1 MSDGV
6 SAAMS
11 MQAPRYEP
19 ATIKRNPIMTT
30 ADKIR
35 MTESGAIRLT
45 DDDNSMGGRG
55 GSRCEAEQQT
65 DVNKKRTARN
75 RGSKEKDSSSALT
88 SIKKPLT
95 RLTANQR
102 SFAEHLAAGMNQT
115 EAYIKA
121 YNVRTTNRNVI
132 SINAS
137 RLARDNRISVLL
149 DSYADS
155 IAARV
160 VEDATRTRR
169 YVLEELHGHAS
180 NVQRTP
186 TEKLRALELMGRAI
200 GMFTDKVETK
210 TEAISTEQLKKELRS
225 HLVLLDNVSP
235 MKTIE
240 IIAEDAICL
249 NDDDL

>member
-1 MSDGV
+1 MP
-6 SAAMS
+6 M
-11 MQAPRYEP
+11 
-19 ATIKRNPIMTT
+19 TINRDTIMTK

-35 MTESGAIRLT
+35 TADSGAIRLT
-45 DDDNSMGGRG
+45 DDDNSIEGRG
-55 GSRCEAEQQT
+55 DSKSEAKQQA
-65 DVNKKRTARN
+65 DVRVDKKRTN
-75 RGSKEKDSSSALT
+75 RGRKEKDSSSALT

-102 SFAEHLAAGMNQT
+102 AFAEHLAAGMNQT

-121 YNVRTTNRNVI
+121 YQVRTTNRNVI

-137 RLARDNRISVLL
+137 RLARDNRISMLL
-149 DSYADS
+149 ESFTDS

-210 TEAISTEQLKKELRS
+210 AEAISTEQLKKELRS
-225 HLVLLDNVSP
+225 HLVLLDNVRP
-235 MKTIE
+235 MKTVE

>member
-1 MSDGV
+1 MSTV
-6 SAAMS
+6 MS

-19 ATIKRNPIMTT
+19 MTIKRNAIMTKT
-30 ADKIR
+30 DKIR
-35 MTESGAIRLT
+35 MTDSGAIRLT
-45 DDDNSMGGRG
+45 DDDSSIGGG
-55 GSRCEAEQQT
+55 GALHCEAEQQT
-65 DVNKKRTARN
+65 DVRVNKKRHKKVE
-75 RGSKEKDSSSALT
+75 KEKDSVSALT
-88 SIKKPLT
+88 SPKKPLT

-102 SFAEHLAAGMNQT
+102 AFAEHLAAGMNQT

-137 RLARDNRISVLL
+137 RLARDNRISMLL
-149 DSYADS
+149 ESFTDS
-155 IAARV
+155 IAERV
-160 VEDATRTRR
+160 VEDSVKTRR
-169 YVLEELHGHAS
+169 FILEELHGHAS
-180 NVQRTP
+180 NAKTA

-225 HLVLLDNVSP
+225 HLVLLDNVRP
-235 MKTIE
+235 MKTVE

>member
-1 MSDGV
+1 
-6 SAAMS
+6 
-11 MQAPRYEP
+11 
-19 ATIKRNPIMTT
+19 MTSPEQ
-30 ADKIR
+30 IR
-35 MTESGAIRLT
+35 MTDSGAIRLT
-45 DDDNSMGGRG
+45 DDDSSIGGG
-55 GSRCEAEQQT
+55 GALQCEAEQQT
-65 DVNKKRTARN
+65 DAKQQQKRTN
-75 RGSKEKDSSSALT
+75 RGRKEKDSSSALT
-88 SIKKPLT
+88 SPKKPLT

-102 SFAEHLAAGMNQT
+102 AFAEHLAAGMNQT

-137 RLARDNRISVLL
+137 RLARDNRISMLL
-149 DSYADS
+149 ESFTDS
-155 IAARV
+155 IAERV
-160 VEDATRTRR
+160 VEDSVKTRR
-169 YVLEELHGHAS
+169 FILEELHGHAS
-180 NVQRTP
+180 NAKTA

-225 HLVLLDNVSP
+225 HLVLLDNVRP
-235 MKTIE
+235 MKTVE

>member
-1 MSDGV
+1 
-6 SAAMS
+6 
-11 MQAPRYEP
+11 
-19 ATIKRNPIMTT
+19 MT
-30 ADKIR
+30 D
-35 MTESGAIRLT
+35 SGAIRLT
-45 DDDNSMGGRG
+45 NDDSSIEGRG
-55 GSRCEAEQQT
+55 DSKCGAEQQT
-65 DVNKKRTARN
+65 DAKQQQRTTN
-75 RGSKEKDSSSALT
+75 RGRKEKDSSSAPT
-88 SIKKPLT
+88 GIKKPLT

-180 NVQRTP
+180 STQRTP
-186 TEKLRALELMGRAI
+186 TEKLRALELMGRAV

-210 TEAISTEQLKKELRS
+210 AEAISTEQLKKELRS

-235 MKTIE
+235 MKTVE

>member
-1 MSDGV
+1 MSDDA

-11 MQAPRYEP
+11 MQACQYEP
-19 ATIKRNPIMTT
+19 TTIKRNTIMTI

-35 MTESGAIRLT
+35 TTETGAIRLT
-45 DDDNSMGGRG
+45 DDDSSIEGRG
-55 GSRCEAEQQT
+55 DSKSEAKQQT
-65 DVNKKRTARN
+65 DVRVNKKRTN
-75 RGSKEKDSSSALT
+75 RGRKEKDSSSAPVST
-88 SIKKPLT
+88 GKPLT

-115 EAYIKA
+115 EAYIAA

-137 RLARDNRISVLL
+137 RLAKDNRISMLL
-149 DSYADS
+149 ESYADS

-180 NVQRTP
+180 STQRTP

-200 GMFTDKVETK
+200 GMFTDKLETK
-210 TEAISTEQLKKELRS
+210 AEAISTEQLKKELRS
-225 HLVLLDNVSP
+225 HLVLLDNVRP
-235 MKTIE
+235 MKTVE

>member
-1 MSDGV
+1 
-6 SAAMS
+6 
-11 MQAPRYEP
+11 
-19 ATIKRNPIMTT
+19 MTNKI
-30 ADKIR
+30 DKLR
-35 MTESGAIRLT
+35 MNESGAIRLT

-55 GSRCEAEQQT
+55 DSKREAKQLA
-65 DVNKKRTARN
+65 DVRVDKKRTN
-75 RGSKEKDSSSALT
+75 RGRKEKDSVTALT
-88 SIKKPLT
+88 AIKKPLT

-115 EAYIKA
+115 EAYIAA

-137 RLARDNRISVLL
+137 RLAKDNRISELL
-149 DSYADS
+149 ESFTDS

-180 NVQRTP
+180 NAQRTP
-186 TEKLRALELMGRAI
+186 TEKLRALELMGRAV

-210 TEAISTEQLKKELRS
+210 TEAISTEQLKKDLRN
-225 HLVLLDNVSP
+225 HLVLLDNVRP
-235 MKTIE
+235 IKTVE

>member
-1 MSDGV
+1 MSTTV
-6 SAAMS
+6 S

-19 ATIKRNPIMTT
+19 MTIKRNAIMTKI
-30 ADKIR
+30 DKLR
-35 MTESGAIRLT
+35 MNESGAIRLT

-55 GSRCEAEQQT
+55 DSKSEAKQQT
-65 DVNKKRTARN
+65 DVRQQEKRHKKVE
-75 RGSKEKDSSSALT
+75 KEKDSSSALA

-102 SFAEHLAAGMNQT
+102 AFAENLAAGMNQT

-121 YNVRTTNRNVI
+121 YQVRTTNRNVI

-137 RLARDNRISVLL
+137 RLAKDNRISELL

-180 NVQRTP
+180 NAQRTP
-186 TEKLRALELMGRAI
+186 TEKLRALELMGRAV

-210 TEAISTEQLKKELRS
+210 AEAISTEQLKKELRS
-225 HLVLLDNVSP
+225 HLVLLDNVRP
-235 MKTIE
+235 MKTVE

>member
-1 MSDGV
+1 MSTV
-6 SAAMS
+6 MS

-19 ATIKRNPIMTT
+19 TTIKRNTIMTK

-35 MTESGAIRLT
+35 MTDSGAIRLT
-45 DDDNSMGGRG
+45 DDDSSIGGRG
-55 GSRCEAEQQT
+55 ALQCEAEQQT
-65 DVNKKRTARN
+65 DARVDKKRTN
-75 RGSKEKDSSSALT
+75 RGRKEKDSSSAPVST
-88 SIKKPLT
+88 GKPLT

-102 SFAEHLAAGMNQT
+102 AFAEHLAAGLNQT

-137 RLARDNRISVLL
+137 RLARDNRISELL
-149 DSYADS
+149 ESYADS

-180 NVQRTP
+180 STQRTP

-200 GMFTDKVETK
+200 GMFTDKLETK
-210 TEAISTEQLKKELRS
+210 AEAISTEQLKKELRS
-225 HLVLLDNVSP
+225 HLVLLDNVRP
-235 MKTIE
+235 MKTVE

-249 NDDDL
+249 NNDDL

>member
-1 MSDGV
+1 
-6 SAAMS
+6 
-11 MQAPRYEP
+11 
-19 ATIKRNPIMTT
+19 MTSPEQ
-30 ADKIR
+30 IR
-35 MTESGAIRLT
+35 MTDSGAIRLT
-45 DDDNSMGGRG
+45 DDDSSIGGRG
-55 GSRCEAEQQT
+55 DSKCEAEQQA
-65 DVNKKRTARN
+65 DAKQQQKRQK
-75 RGSKEKDSSSALT
+75 RGSKEKDSVSALT
-88 SIKKPLT
+88 AIKKPLT

-102 SFAEHLAAGMNQT
+102 AFAEHLAAGMNQT

-137 RLARDNRISVLL
+137 RLARDNRISMLL
-149 DSYADS
+149 ESFTDS
-155 IAARV
+155 IAERV
-160 VEDATRTRR
+160 VEDSVKTRR
-169 YVLEELHGHAS
+169 FILEELHGHAS
-180 NVQRTP
+180 NAKTA

-225 HLVLLDNVSP
+225 HLVLLDNVRP
-235 MKTIE
+235 MKTVE

>member
-1 MSDGV
+1 M
-6 SAAMS
+6 
-11 MQAPRYEP
+11 P
-19 ATIKRNPIMTT
+19 T
-30 ADKIR
+30 AINRDTMMNKIDKLR
-35 MTESGAIRLT
+35 MTDSGAIRLT
-45 DDDNSMGGRG
+45 DDDNSIEGRG
-55 GSRCEAEQQT
+55 DSKCEAEQLA
-65 DVNKKRTARN
+65 DVRVDKKRTN
-75 RGSKEKDSSSALT
+75 RGRKEKDSVSALT

-102 SFAEHLAAGMNQT
+102 AFAEHIAAGMNQT

-137 RLARDNRISVLL
+137 RLAKDNRISVLL
-149 DSYADS
+149 ESFTDS

-180 NVQRTP
+180 STQRTP

-200 GMFTDKVETK
+200 GMFTDKLETK
-210 TEAISTEQLKKELRS
+210 AEAISTEQLKKELRS
-225 HLVLLDNVSP
+225 HLVLLDNVRP
-235 MKTIE
+235 MKTVE

-249 NDDDL
+249 NDDNL

>member
-1 MSDGV
+1 MP
-6 SAAMS
+6 M
-11 MQAPRYEP
+11 
-19 ATIKRNPIMTT
+19 TINKDTIMTK

-35 MTESGAIRLT
+35 TADSGAIRLT
-45 DDDNSMGGRG
+45 DDDNSIEGRG
-55 GSRCEAEQQT
+55 DSKSEAEQQT
-65 DVNKKRTARN
+65 DVRQQEKRHKKVE
-75 RGSKEKDSSSALT
+75 KEKDSSSALA

-102 SFAEHLAAGMNQT
+102 SFAEHLAAGLNQT

-137 RLARDNRISVLL
+137 RLAKDNRISELL

-180 NVQRTP
+180 STQRTP

-200 GMFTDKVETK
+200 GMFTDKVEQK
-210 TEAISTEQLKKELRS
+210 VEAISTEQLKKELRS
-225 HLVLLDNVSP
+225 HLVLLDNVRP
-235 MKTIE
+235 MKTVE

>member
-1 MSDGV
+1 MSTTL
-6 SAAMS
+6 S
-11 MQAPRYEP
+11 MQAWQYEP
-19 ATIKRNPIMTT
+19 TTINRDTMMTR

-35 MTESGAIRLT
+35 MTDSGAIRLT
-45 DDDNSMGGRG
+45 DDDSSIGGRG
-55 GSRCEAEQQT
+55 GSRCEAKQQT
-65 DVNKKRTARN
+65 DAKQQQRTTN
-75 RGSKEKDSSSALT
+75 RGRKERDSSSAVA

-102 SFAEHLAAGMNQT
+102 AFAEHLAAGMNQT

-180 NVQRTP
+180 STQRTP

-200 GMFTDKVETK
+200 GMFTDKLETK

>member
-1 MSDGV
+1 MP
-6 SAAMS
+6 M
-11 MQAPRYEP
+11 
-19 ATIKRNPIMTT
+19 TINKDTIMTK
-30 ADKIR
+30 ADKLR
-35 MTESGAIRLT
+35 MADSGAIRLT
-45 DDDNSMGGRG
+45 DDDNSIEGRG
-55 GSRCEAEQQT
+55 DSKSEAEQQA
-65 DVNKKRTARN
+65 DAKQQQKRPN
-75 RGSKEKDSSSALT
+75 RGRKEKDSVSALAST
-88 SIKKPLT
+88 GKPLT

-115 EAYIKA
+115 EAYIAA

-137 RLARDNRISVLL
+137 RLAKDNRISELL

-180 NVQRTP
+180 NAQRTP
-186 TEKLRALELMGRAI
+186 TEKLRALELMGRAV

-210 TEAISTEQLKKELRS
+210 AEAISTEQLKKELRS
-225 HLVLLDNVSP
+225 HLVLLDNVRP
-235 MKTIE
+235 MKTVE

>member
-1 MSDGV
+1 
-6 SAAMS
+6 MS
-11 MQAPRYEP
+11 MQAPQYEP
-19 ATIKRNPIMTT
+19 ATIKRNTIMIE
-30 ADKIR
+30 AEQIR

-45 DDDNSMGGRG
+45 DDDSSIGGG
-55 GSRCEAEQQT
+55 GALQCEAEQQT
-65 DVNKKRTARN
+65 DVRVNKKRTN

-88 SIKKPLT
+88 STKKPLT

-102 SFAEHLAAGMNQT
+102 AFAEHLAAGMNQT

-137 RLARDNRISVLL
+137 RLARDNRISMLL
-149 DSYADS
+149 ESYTDS

-210 TEAISTEQLKKELRS
+210 TEAISTEQLKRELRS
-225 HLVLLDNVSP
+225 HLVLLDNVRP
-235 MKTIE
+235 MKTVE

>member
-1 MSDGV
+1 M
-6 SAAMS
+6 
-11 MQAPRYEP
+11 
-19 ATIKRNPIMTT
+19 TI

-35 MTESGAIRLT
+35 TADSGAIRLT
-45 DDDNSMGGRG
+45 DDDSSIGGRG
-55 GSRCEAEQQT
+55 ALQCEAEQQT
-65 DVNKKRTARN
+65 DAKHQQKRTN
-75 RGSKEKDSSSALT
+75 RGRKEKDSSSALT
-88 SIKKPLT
+88 AIKKPLT

-102 SFAEHLAAGMNQT
+102 AFAEHLAAGMNQT

-137 RLARDNRISVLL
+137 RLARDNRISMLL
-149 DSYADS
+149 ESFTDS
-155 IAARV
+155 IAERV
-160 VEDATRTRR
+160 VEDAVKTRR
-169 YVLEELHGHAS
+169 FILEELHGHAS
-180 NVQRTP
+180 NAKTA

-210 TEAISTEQLKKELRS
+210 AEAISTEQLKKELRS
-225 HLVLLDNVSP
+225 HLVLLDNVRP
-235 MKTIE
+235 MKTVE

>member
-1 MSDGV
+1 
-6 SAAMS
+6 
-11 MQAPRYEP
+11 
-19 ATIKRNPIMTT
+19 MTK
-30 ADKIR
+30 AEKIR

-45 DDDNSMGGRG
+45 DDDNSIGGG
-55 GSRCEAEQQT
+55 GDSKREAKQQT
-65 DVNKKRTARN
+65 DAKQQQKRQRKVE
-75 RGSKEKDSSSALT
+75 KEKDSVSALT

-102 SFAEHLAAGMNQT
+102 SFAEYLAAGLNQT
-115 EAYIKA
+115 EAYVKA

-137 RLARDNRISVLL
+137 RLAKDNRISMLL

-180 NVQRTP
+180 NAQRTP

-200 GMFTDKVETK
+200 GMFTDKVEQK
-210 TEAISTEQLKKELRS
+210 VEAISTEQLKKELRS

-235 MKTIE
+235 MKTVE

>member
-1 MSDGV
+1 MSTT
-6 SAAMS
+6 MS
-11 MQAPRYEP
+11 MQAPQYEP
-19 ATIKRNPIMTT
+19 ATIKRNTIMTNP
-30 ADKIR
+30 DKIR
-35 MTESGAIRLT
+35 MTDSGAIRLT
-45 DDDNSMGGRG
+45 DDDSSIGGRG
-55 GSRCEAEQQT
+55 ALQCEAEQQT
-65 DVNKKRTARN
+65 DVRVNKKRHKKVE
-75 RGSKEKDSSSALT
+75 KEKDSSSALT
-88 SIKKPLT
+88 GIKKPLT

-102 SFAEHLAAGMNQT
+102 AFAEHLAAGMNQT

-137 RLARDNRISVLL
+137 RLARDNRISMLL
-149 DSYADS
+149 ESYTDS
-155 IAARV
+155 IAERV
-160 VEDATRTRR
+160 VEDSVKTRR
-169 YVLEELHGHAS
+169 FILEELHGHAS
-180 NVQRTP
+180 NAKTA

-225 HLVLLDNVSP
+225 HLVLLDNVRP

>member
-1 MSDGV
+1 MSTAV
-6 SAAMS
+6 S

-19 ATIKRNPIMTT
+19 TTINRDTMMNKI
-30 ADKIR
+30 DKLR

-55 GSRCEAEQQT
+55 ALQCEAKQQT
-65 DVNKKRTARN
+65 DARVNKKRTN
-75 RGSKEKDSSSALT
+75 RGSKEKDSVSALA
-88 SIKKPLT
+88 SIRKPLT

-102 SFAEHLAAGMNQT
+102 AFAEHLAAGMNQT

-180 NVQRTP
+180 STQRTP
-186 TEKLRALELMGRAI
+186 TEKLRALELMGRAV

-210 TEAISTEQLKKELRS
+210 AEAISTEQLKKELRS

>member
-1 MSDGV
+1 
-6 SAAMS
+6 
-11 MQAPRYEP
+11 
-19 ATIKRNPIMTT
+19 MTK

-35 MTESGAIRLT
+35 TADSGAIRLT
-45 DDDNSMGGRG
+45 DDDNSIGGRG
-55 GSRCEAEQQT
+55 ALQCEAEQQT
-65 DVNKKRTARN
+65 DVRVNKKRHKRVE
-75 RGSKEKDSSSALT
+75 KEKDSSSALT
-88 SIKKPLT
+88 AIKKPLT

-102 SFAEHLAAGMNQT
+102 AFAEHLAAGMNQT

-137 RLARDNRISVLL
+137 RLARDNRISELL
-149 DSYADS
+149 ESYTDS
-155 IAARV
+155 IAERV
-160 VEDATRTRR
+160 VEDSVKTRR
-169 YVLEELHGHAS
+169 FILEELHGHAS
-180 NVQRTP
+180 NAKTA

-210 TEAISTEQLKKELRS
+210 AEAISTEQLKKELRS
-225 HLVLLDNVSP
+225 HLVLLDNVRP
-235 MKTIE
+235 MKTVE

>member
-1 MSDGV
+1 MSTV
-6 SAAMS
+6 MS

-19 ATIKRNPIMTT
+19 TTIKRNAIMTSPEQ
-30 ADKIR
+30 IR

-45 DDDNSMGGRG
+45 DDDSSIEGRG
-55 GSRCEAEQQT
+55 ALQCEAKQQT
-65 DVNKKRTARN
+65 DVRVDRKRTN
-75 RGSKEKDSSSALT
+75 RGRKEKDSVSALT
-88 SIKKPLT
+88 STKKPLT

-102 SFAEHLAAGMNQT
+102 AFAEHLAAGLNQT

-121 YNVRTTNRNVI
+121 YQVRTTNRNVI

-137 RLARDNRISVLL
+137 RLAKDNRISMLL
-149 DSYADS
+149 ESYTDS

-180 NVQRTP
+180 STQRTP

-200 GMFTDKVETK
+200 GMFTDKLETK
-210 TEAISTEQLKKELRS
+210 AESISTEQLKKELRS
-225 HLVLLDNVSP
+225 HLVLLDNVRP
-235 MKTIE
+235 MKTVE

>member
-1 MSDGV
+1 
-6 SAAMS
+6 MS

-19 ATIKRNPIMTT
+19 MTIKRNAIMTK

-35 MTESGAIRLT
+35 TTETGAIRLT
-45 DDDNSMGGRG
+45 DDDSSIGGG
-55 GSRCEAEQQT
+55 GALQCEAEQQT
-65 DVNKKRTARN
+65 DVRVNKKRTN
-75 RGSKEKDSSSALT
+75 RGRKEKDSSSALT
-88 SIKKPLT
+88 STKKPLT

-102 SFAEHLAAGMNQT
+102 AFAEHLAAGMNQT

-137 RLARDNRISVLL
+137 RLARDNRISMLL
-149 DSYADS
+149 ESYTDS

-180 NVQRTP
+180 STQRTP

-225 HLVLLDNVSP
+225 HLVLLDNVRP
-235 MKTIE
+235 MKTVE

>member
-1 MSDGV
+1 M
-6 SAAMS
+6 
-11 MQAPRYEP
+11 P
-19 ATIKRNPIMTT
+19 T
-30 ADKIR
+30 AINRDTMMNKIDKLR
-35 MTESGAIRLT
+35 MTDSGAIRLT
-45 DDDNSMGGRG
+45 DDDNSIEGRG
-55 GSRCEAEQQT
+55 DSKCEAEQLA
-65 DVNKKRTARN
+65 DVRVNKKRHKKVE
-75 RGSKEKDSSSALT
+75 KEKDSSSALT
-88 SIKKPLT
+88 ATKKPLT

-102 SFAEHLAAGMNQT
+102 AFAEHIAAGMNQT

-137 RLARDNRISVLL
+137 RLAKDNRISVLL
-149 DSYADS
+149 ESFTDS

-180 NVQRTP
+180 STQRTP

-200 GMFTDKVETK
+200 GMFTDKLETK
-210 TEAISTEQLKKELRS
+210 AEAISTEQLKKELRS
-225 HLVLLDNVSP
+225 HLVLLDNVRP
-235 MKTIE
+235 MKTVE

-249 NDDDL
+249 NDDNL

>member
-1 MSDGV
+1 MSTTV
-6 SAAMS
+6 S

-19 ATIKRNPIMTT
+19 MTIKRNAIMTK

-35 MTESGAIRLT
+35 MTETGAIKLT
-45 DDDNSMGGRG
+45 DDDNSIGGRG
-55 GSRCEAEQQT
+55 DSKREAKQQA
-65 DVNKKRTARN
+65 DAKQQQKRTN
-75 RGSKEKDSSSALT
+75 RGRKEKDSSSALT
-88 SIKKPLT
+88 AIKKPLT

-102 SFAEHLAAGMNQT
+102 AFAEHLAAGLNQT

-121 YNVRTTNRNVI
+121 YQVRTTNRNVI

-137 RLARDNRISVLL
+137 RLAKDNRISMLL
-149 DSYADS
+149 ESYTDS

-200 GMFTDKVETK
+200 GMFTDKLETK
-210 TEAISTEQLKKELRS
+210 AEAISTEQLKKELRS
-225 HLVLLDNVSP
+225 HLVLLDNVRP
-235 MKTIE
+235 MKTVE

-249 NDDDL
+249 NNDDL

>member
-1 MSDGV
+1 M
-6 SAAMS
+6 
-11 MQAPRYEP
+11 
-19 ATIKRNPIMTT
+19 TI

-35 MTESGAIRLT
+35 MTDSGAIRLT
-45 DDDNSMGGRG
+45 DDDSSIGGG
-55 GSRCEAEQQT
+55 GALQCEAEQQT
-65 DVNKKRTARN
+65 DAKQQQKRTN
-75 RGSKEKDSSSALT
+75 RGRKEKDSSSALT
-88 SIKKPLT
+88 AIKKPLT

-102 SFAEHLAAGMNQT
+102 AFAEHLAAGMNQT

-137 RLARDNRISVLL
+137 RLARDNRISMLL
-149 DSYADS
+149 ESYTDS

-180 NVQRTP
+180 STQRTP

-200 GMFTDKVETK
+200 GMFTDKLETK
-210 TEAISTEQLKKELRS
+210 AEAISTEQLKKELRS
-225 HLVLLDNVSP
+225 HLVLLDNVRP
-235 MKTIE
+235 MKTVE

>member
-1 MSDGV
+1 
-6 SAAMS
+6 
-11 MQAPRYEP
+11 
-19 ATIKRNPIMTT
+19 MTK
-30 ADKIR
+30 AEKIR

-45 DDDNSMGGRG
+45 DDDNSIGGG
-55 GSRCEAEQQT
+55 GDSKREAKQQT
-65 DVNKKRTARN
+65 DAKQQQKRQRKVE
-75 RGSKEKDSSSALT
+75 KEKDSVSALT

-102 SFAEHLAAGMNQT
+102 SFAEYLAAGLNQT
-115 EAYIKA
+115 EAYVKA

-137 RLARDNRISVLL
+137 RLAKDNRISMLL

-180 NVQRTP
+180 NAQRTP

-200 GMFTDKVETK
+200 GMFTDKVEQK
-210 TEAISTEQLKKELRS
+210 VEAISTEQLKKELRS

-235 MKTIE
+235 MKTVE

-249 NDDDL
+249 NADDL

>member
-1 MSDGV
+1 
-6 SAAMS
+6 
-11 MQAPRYEP
+11 
-19 ATIKRNPIMTT
+19 MTKT
-30 ADKIR
+30 DKIR
-35 MTESGAIRLT
+35 MNESGAIRLT
-45 DDDNSMGGRG
+45 DDDNSIEARG
-55 GSRCEAEQQT
+55 ASKREAKQQT
-65 DVNKKRTARN
+65 DVRVDKKRHKKVE
-75 RGSKEKDSSSALT
+75 KERDSSSALT
-88 SIKKPLT
+88 SPKKQLT

-102 SFAEHLAAGMNQT
+102 AFAEHLAAGLNQT

-137 RLARDNRISVLL
+137 RLAKDNRISVLL
-149 DSYADS
+149 ESFTDS

-210 TEAISTEQLKKELRS
+210 AEAISTEQLKKELRS
-225 HLVLLDNVSP
+225 HLVLLDNVRP
-235 MKTIE
+235 MKTVE